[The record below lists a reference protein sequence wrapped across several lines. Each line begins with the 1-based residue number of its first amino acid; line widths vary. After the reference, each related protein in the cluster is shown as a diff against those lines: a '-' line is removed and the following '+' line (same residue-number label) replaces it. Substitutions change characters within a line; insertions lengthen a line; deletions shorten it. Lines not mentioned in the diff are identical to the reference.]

1 MNDFLTGLI
10 IGLIL
15 FPLLSRVL
23 LPEIGAAI
31 GNWQTRR

>member
-15 FPLLSRVL
+15 FPLLSHVL
-23 LPEIGAAI
+23 LPEIGDMI
-31 GNWQTRR
+31 QNWQRPR